1 MEPCSKEMSAGVQC
15 GKLVEGRTCQGRAWR
30 LTPPGAAPSV
40 STKTQV
46 GSLWEQAVWPNLFLF
61 VVVRLLSCVQFFVTP
76 WTVAR
81 QAALSVTVSQWGTN
95 SCPLSQWC
103 RPTISSSVALSP
115 PALNLSQHEGL
126 FQRVD
131 SSHQV
136 AKVLELQLQHQS
148 FQWIFR
154 VDLGSTGLISLQSKG
169 HSRVFSNI
177 TGHEGPSQEHSE
189 SSRCSLD
196 VSSRSFSTPA
206 CCFYP
211 RPADMMDFGLLF
223 IL

>member
-1 MEPCSKEMSAGVQC
+1 MSAGVHC

-40 STKTQV
+40 STKTPSRQ
-46 GSLWEQAVWPNLFLF
+46 SLRTSSVAQLILSLFSRS
-61 VVVRLLSCVQFFVTP
+61 VSNTVTP

-81 QAALSVTVSQWGTN
+81 QAALSVTISQWGTN
-95 SCPLSQWC
+95 SCPLSRRC
-103 RPTISSSVALSP
+103 HPAISSSVAPSP
-115 PALNLSQHEGL
+115 PALNLSQHQGL

-154 VDLGSTGLISLQSKG
+154 VDFL
-169 HSRVFSNI
+169 
-177 TGHEGPSQEHSE
+177 
-189 SSRCSLD
+189 
-196 VSSRSFSTPA
+196 
-206 CCFYP
+206 
-211 RPADMMDFGLLF
+211 
-223 IL
+223 